1 MLRLK
6 ILIILCVIKYI
17 IGEGNLASSE
27 TTADVNK
34 KDDSFSETPTINL
47 ERKNDTDNNMLPVE
61 DIKSGESAKIKA
73 EEKNLNRTRKPVK
86 LTAKQGFI
94 MNQVLGTYALGDIN
108 NTDCKDH
115 INEFKIGL
123 RAFEPWALKMFDSS
137 SKLMSGI
144 LNGNLAELGSFRQCL
159 NIYEET
165 LRGTIKGRHCTLRI
179 LPSDE
184 LMQIVLSYRNVS
196 KKRFKLLKH
205 SVLDGAKL
213 YWSVCVPHTCL
224 NLTISLKES
233 DCISMD
239 DLPDITLGDYI
250 FLASAGLVL
259 VIVTVCTV
267 IDVTEIG
274 DTISAVNL
282 FSLRTNANILFSVS
296 RSRNEIACLDGVR
309 SLTMCYII
317 VGHRYI
323 HNMATPSIN
332 SLDLVDW
339 IQTYFSTL
347 IYGST
352 VTVDTFF
359 MISSTLLSYNFFTY
373 YTENRKFN
381 LLNFYL
387 YRLSRICIP
396 LAVAIGMYGTILKH
410 FGGGPLYYDFN
421 ASFQKPCQYFWW
433 STLLSIQS
441 FVNPTFLCVIQTWY
455 LSVDS
460 FWFYISPAILL
471 PVLKKPL
478 LGYSIFI
485 VAYILSIA
493 ISFYVPWKNKLEGG
507 FPVSPRIFELDYYLL
522 YYIQPICRGSPYL
535 MGLAFGYGLYRTKDQ
550 KYKASLLT
558 KSVAWSLV
566 LVCMPS
572 IILISHVFHEE
583 TYEYNR
589 LFSSLFVA
597 SHRWIW
603 TLCIIWIVWSC
614 HSGNGGFI
622 NTILSHDILKILGR
636 LGYNLFLF
644 HYVFQAAMQ
653 NSEKVPGY
661 FSNFIALYMSAAD
674 IGLLILLAIPLTLCF
689 ELPFIRIFGLLVK

>member
-196 KKRFKLLKH
+196 KK
-205 SVLDGAKL
+205 
-213 YWSVCVPHTCL
+213 
-224 NLTISLKES
+224 
-233 DCISMD
+233 
-239 DLPDITLGDYI
+239 
-250 FLASAGLVL
+250 
-259 VIVTVCTV
+259 
-267 IDVTEIG
+267 
-274 DTISAVNL
+274 
-282 FSLRTNANILFSVS
+282 
-296 RSRNEIACLDGVR
+296 
-309 SLTMCYII
+309 
-317 VGHRYI
+317 
-323 HNMATPSIN
+323 
-332 SLDLVDW
+332 W